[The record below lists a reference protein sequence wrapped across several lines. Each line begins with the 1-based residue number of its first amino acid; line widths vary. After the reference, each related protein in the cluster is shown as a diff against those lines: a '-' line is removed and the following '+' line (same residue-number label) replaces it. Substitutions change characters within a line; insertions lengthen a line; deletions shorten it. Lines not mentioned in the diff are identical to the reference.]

1 MLLVTGDGL
10 KTPGLVADRL
20 DPMLVEP
27 DADLILEKL
36 GVSV

>member
-1 MLLVTGDGL
+1 MTGDGL

-20 DPMLVEP
+20 EPTVVQP
-27 DADLILEKL
+27 DADLILETL